1 MTFMNHDHVR
11 LNILVSHPDFIL
23 LTLGEKIELQLLLI
37 QLQDYGPWA
46 VVRKSK
52 STEAIK
58 KQLCVVLFM
67 MGLNLHVEH
76 QLIGMLQLQQLVLY
90 ARYACTYL
98 LGGGIQRLYAP
109 SCTHCFKFTCKGKR

>member
-90 ARYACTYL
+90 ARYA
-98 LGGGIQRLYAP
+98 
-109 SCTHCFKFTCKGKR
+109 